1 VVVGQEP
8 GTTLEVLAGGAVKIE
23 TTPLDQVI
31 DIRLDDLHAPESSAT
46 FRRLTGLGGHD
57 VGILPFF
64 FTFDDVFLF
73 KPDIPAGVKINPENM
88 PQGEVP
94 AAALGITNDARKGS
108 GLVGVRL
115 SPNREFGPTS
125 EPFDGTN
132 IIGTVISVEKLKH
145 IREKKAVYIREVKG

>member
-1 VVVGQEP
+1 
-8 GTTLEVLAGGAVKIE
+8 
-23 TTPLDQVI
+23 
-31 DIRLDDLHAPESSAT
+31 
-46 FRRLTGLGGHD
+46 
-57 VGILPFF
+57 
-64 FTFDDVFLF
+64 
-73 KPDIPAGVKINPENM
+73 
-88 PQGEVP
+88 VP

-145 IREKKAVYIREVKG
+145 IREKKAVYVREVKG